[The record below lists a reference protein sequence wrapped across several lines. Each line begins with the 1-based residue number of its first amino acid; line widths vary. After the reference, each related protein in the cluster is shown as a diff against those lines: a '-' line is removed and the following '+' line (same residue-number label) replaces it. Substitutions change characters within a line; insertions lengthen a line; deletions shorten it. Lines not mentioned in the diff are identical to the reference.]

1 MKIKILKIII
11 LSWVLSYGS
20 KLVYADEI
28 SKDLKAS
35 LRFAY
40 DVTPLEYENVEI
52 TFVTTNNIHIN
63 TGQKKSGCVLYVD
76 SIVSLGVT
84 DNFIKGDKVD
94 VFGLPYNFSS
104 PNVDNIYGGVVKH
117 SDDKHQ
123 SLQFVGILNQDGEET
138 SLPSDT
144 ILIKHKQ
151 FTLQEFDFKIRKF
164 LMEKYS
170 IYDSESRYIS
180 GSFFLATKDSKHY
193 EVDLFNKDDKL
204 LGRDRFFKRYR
215 DNKIFNSE
223 EISHFDIY
231 LKTH

>member
-1 MKIKILKIII
+1 MG
-11 LSWVLSYGS
+11 LSYGS

-28 SKDLKAS
+28 LKDLKAS

-63 TGQKKSGCVLYVD
+63 IGQKKSGCVLYVD
-76 SIVSLGVT
+76 SIVSLGIT

-94 VFGLPYNFSS
+94 AFGLPYNFSS

-180 GSFFLATKDSKHY
+180 GSFF
-193 EVDLFNKDDKL
+193 
-204 LGRDRFFKRYR
+204 
-215 DNKIFNSE
+215 
-223 EISHFDIY
+223 
-231 LKTH
+231 

>member
-1 MKIKILKIII
+1 MG
-11 LSWVLSYGS
+11 LSYGS

-63 TGQKKSGCVLYVD
+63 TEQKKSGCVLYVD
-76 SIVSLGVT
+76 SIVSLGIT
-84 DNFIKGDKVD
+84 NNFIKGDKVD
-94 VFGLPYNFSS
+94 VFGLPYNFLS

-117 SDDKHQ
+117 LDDKLQ

-164 LMEKYS
+164 LMENTVS
-170 IYDSESRYIS
+170 MIRNRVIYR
-180 GSFFLATKDSKHY
+180 GAFF
-193 EVDLFNKDDKL
+193 
-204 LGRDRFFKRYR
+204 
-215 DNKIFNSE
+215 
-223 EISHFDIY
+223 
-231 LKTH
+231 